1 MINKNSFKN
10 NLMKKIILSIFAVLI
25 CLSMVAQSNQ
35 ALKLNLEKNKVY
47 RFRSSSEQTI
57 LQTVNGNQQTVESKT
72 DYTLSIKMIDATAE
86 LMVAEVHLDTLI
98 TKTNTNG
105 KTIIMSSASE
115 GDIKSTEV
123 AAVMSCIMNRLSKN
137 ALYVKMD
144 FTGKV
149 NEIVNLKMLSA
160 IVTKDTSSITGQT
173 APALKAQ
180 ITNMVSDK
188 ALKPMIEAFT
198 YYLPGKQVATGENW
212 SINVTANSGGMSL
225 DIITTYRLDGVT
237 GSSANV
243 TAESNIKASANADPI
258 VSGGAKITYDD
269 LKGLSKST
277 MVIDINTGLLV
288 EEKSKTHITGNLGV
302 NMPGLSMQIP
312 MDIDSSTKVISLQ

>member
-10 NLMKKIILSIFAVLI
+10 NLMKKIILSIFASLI
-25 CLSMVAQSNQ
+25 CLSIVAQSNQ
-35 ALKLNLEKNKVY
+35 TLKLNLEKNKVY

-72 DYTLSIKMIDATAE
+72 DYTVSIKMIDATAE
-86 LMVAEVHLDTLI
+86 IIVAEVHLDTLI

-105 KTIIMSSASE
+105 KTIIMSSSTE
-115 GDIKSTEV
+115 GDIKSTET

-137 ALYVKMD
+137 AMYVKMD
-144 FTGKV
+144 FTGKI

-160 IVTKDTSSITGQT
+160 IVTKDTSSITGQA

-188 ALKPMIEAFT
+188 TLKPMIETFT
-198 YYLPGKQVATGENW
+198 YYLPGKQVAAGENW
-212 SINVTANSGGMSL
+212 NINVTANSGGMSL
-225 DIITTYRLDGVT
+225 DIMTTYHLDGIT

-243 TAESNIKASANADPI
+243 TAESGIKAAANADPI

-277 MVIDINTGLLV
+277 LVIDIKSGLLV
-288 EEKSKTHITGNLGV
+288 EEKSKTHISGNLGL